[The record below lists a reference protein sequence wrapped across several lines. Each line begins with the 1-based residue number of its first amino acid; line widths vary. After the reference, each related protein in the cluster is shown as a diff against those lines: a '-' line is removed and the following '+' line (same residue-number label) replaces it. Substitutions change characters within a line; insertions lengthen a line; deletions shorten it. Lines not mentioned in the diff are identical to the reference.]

1 MPELISDWRGRLAK
15 EMRRKAIHLTG
26 LSVPAGIVLFG
37 RTATAAA
44 IAVVLAASLVLEVLR
59 LKGKVRLPETREQE
73 ETRVAS
79 YIYYMA
85 GCLVT
90 VLFFTSSIAITAVLF
105 LSLGDTASGLAGSI
119 IKHSDVRGDPERRGR
134 RRVKPMPVVAV
145 TLLACLMIAS
155 VSSAITGLSPAITL
169 TGAAAST
176 VADSVALIVGGWSLD
191 DNFSIPVLSGAVMS
205 AVSLIV

>member
-1 MPELISDWRGRLAK
+1 MPELISDWRDRLAR

-26 LSVPAGIVLFG
+26 LSVPAGIILFG
-37 RTATAAA
+37 RTITAAA
-44 IAVVLAASLVLEVLR
+44 IAVVLAASLVLEALR

-73 ETRVAS
+73 ETRVAG

-85 GCLVT
+85 GCLFT
-90 VLFFTSSIAITAVLF
+90 VLFFTPSIAITAVLF

-119 IKHSDVRGDPERRGR
+119 IKHSDVRGDPGRRGR

-145 TLLACLMIAS
+145 TLLACLLIAS
-155 VSSAITGLSPAITL
+155 ISSAITGLSPAITL
-169 TGAAAST
+169 AGAAAST
-176 VADSVALIVGGWSLD
+176 VADCVALIVGDWSLD

>member
-1 MPELISDWRGRLAK
+1 MLELISDWRDRLAR

-26 LSVPAGIVLFG
+26 LSVPAGIILFG
-37 RTATAAA
+37 RTITAAA
-44 IAVVLAASLVLEVLR
+44 IAVVLAASLVLEALR

-73 ETRVAS
+73 ETRVAG

-85 GCLVT
+85 GCLFT
-90 VLFFTSSIAITAVLF
+90 VLFFTPSIAITAVLF

-119 IKHSDVRGDPERRGR
+119 IKHSDVRGDPGRRGR

-145 TLLACLMIAS
+145 TLLACLLIAS
-155 VSSAITGLSPAITL
+155 ISSAITGLSPAITL
-169 TGAAAST
+169 AGAAAST
-176 VADSVALIVGGWSLD
+176 VADCVALIVGDWSLD